1 MNYKENKI
9 LNLKKKKK
17 NQLHNKAFH
26 ATYSELV

>member
-9 LNLKKKKK
+9 LNLKKKK

>member
-9 LNLKKKKK
+9 LNLKKKY
-17 NQLHNKAFH
+17 QLHNKAFH